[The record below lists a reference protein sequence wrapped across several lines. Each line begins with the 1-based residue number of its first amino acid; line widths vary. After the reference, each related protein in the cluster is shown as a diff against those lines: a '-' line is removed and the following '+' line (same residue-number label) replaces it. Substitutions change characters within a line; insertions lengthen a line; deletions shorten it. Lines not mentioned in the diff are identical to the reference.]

1 MGARHRSLRHAYLPP
16 QEVGFVTADFSKEH
30 ALEVIAVVAAST
42 ITNYTASMRKTA
54 CGRVFSALFME
65 RLIIGHQREVTTN
78 TR

>member
-42 ITNYTASMRKTA
+42 ITNCTASMRKPP
-54 CGRVFSALFME
+54 VEESFLPYSW
-65 RLIIGHQREVTTN
+65 N
-78 TR
+78 D

>member
-1 MGARHRSLRHAYLPP
+1 MPP

-42 ITNYTASMRKTA
+42 ITNYTASMRKPP
-54 CGRVFSALFME
+54 VEEFFSALFME